1 MGNENK
7 GKKKLVYRAVNRFVK
22 LIDLFLITAVFAYVW
37 TFYYADHIRASAYSW
52 KSDVMIIAYAL
63 LFYYFARLYKGFAL
77 HLCRISELIGSQI
90 LALIISNF
98 LILIVLDAIG
108 REFLNVLP
116 LLLMSAVQCLVIIGW
131 SFSAH
136 RWYFGKYPPSPTLI
150 VYDEREGIDRLLYK
164 SGFSIRYQVVRKISV
179 DQCNSGLEESMKGI
193 ETVFLCGIHSHER
206 NQILKY
212 CVANDIDTF
221 VIPRIGDV
229 IMSGASRIHLLH
241 LPMLY
246 VQQYNPSPEYL
257 FFKRF
262 FDIVLS
268 LLGLI
273 ILSPLYLIIA
283 IAVKATDGGT
293 VLYRQRRLTQYGRE
307 FDVLKFRSMRM
318 DAEKDGVARLSTGD
332 ADPRITKV
340 GRFIRACR
348 MDELPQL
355 INILKGDMSI
365 VGPRPE
371 CPEISAQYE
380 QQLPEWPLRL
390 QCKCGLTGYA
400 QIYGQYNTTPYDK
413 LMMDL
418 MYISHPSLAEDFK
431 ICFATVKILF
441 MKESTEGVA
450 EGQTTAEAGKP
461 EIEESVGQES
471 VSKTV

>member
-1 MGNENK
+1 MGKESNGYNK
-7 GKKKLVYRAVNRFVK
+7 LRSRAVNRFVK
-22 LIDLFLITAVFAYVW
+22 LIDLFLITVAFAYAW
-37 TFYYADHIRASAYSW
+37 TYYYAGHIRAATYSW
-52 KSDVMIIAYAL
+52 QSDAVILVYAI

-77 HLCRISELIGSQI
+77 HLCRVSELIGSQI

-98 LILIVLDAIG
+98 LIWILMDAIG
-108 REFLNVLP
+108 RGLINILP
-116 LLLMSAVQCLVIIGW
+116 LLLMSAVQCLIIIAW
-131 SFSAH
+131 SFAAH
-136 RWYFGKYPPSPTLI
+136 RWYFSKYPPSHTLI
-150 VYDEREGIDRLLYK
+150 VYDEREEIDRLLYK
-164 SGFSIRYQVVRKISV
+164 SGFSIRYQVVRKLSV
-179 DQCNSGLEESMKGI
+179 DQCISDLEESMKGI

-212 CVANDIDTF
+212 CVAHDIDTF

-229 IMSGASRIHLLH
+229 IMSGASRINLLH
-241 LPMLY
+241 LPMLC

-268 LLGLI
+268 LLGLV

-283 IAVKATDGGT
+283 IVVKATDGGT

-332 ADPRITKV
+332 ADPRVTKV

-371 CPEISAQYE
+371 RPEISAQYE
-380 QQLPEWPLRL
+380 QELPEWSLRL

-413 LMMDL
+413 LIMDL
-418 MYISHPSLAEDFK
+418 MYIAHPSLAEDFK
-431 ICFATVKILF
+431 ICFATC
-441 MKESTEGVA
+441 
-450 EGQTTAEAGKP
+450 
-461 EIEESVGQES
+461 
-471 VSKTV
+471 

>member
-1 MGNENK
+1 MGKESIGHNK
-7 GKKKLVYRAVNRFVK
+7 LRSRTVNRFVK
-22 LIDLFLITAVFAYVW
+22 LIDLFLIMAAFAYAW
-37 TFYYADHIRASAYSW
+37 TYYYAGHIRAAAYSW
-52 KSDVMIIAYAL
+52 QSDAVILVYAI
-63 LFYYFARLYKGFAL
+63 LFYYFVRLYKGFAL

-98 LILIVLDAIG
+98 LIWILMDAIG
-108 REFLNVLP
+108 RGFINVLP
-116 LLLMSAVQCLVIIGW
+116 LLLMSAVQCLIIIVW
-131 SFSAH
+131 SFAAH
-136 RWYFGKYPPSPTLI
+136 RWYFSKYPPSHTLI
-150 VYDEREGIDRLLYK
+150 VYDEREGVDRLLYK
-164 SGFSIRYQVVRKISV
+164 SGFSIRYQVVRKLSV
-179 DQCNSGLEESMKGI
+179 DQCISDLEESMKGI

-212 CVANDIDTF
+212 CVAHDIDTF

-229 IMSGASRIHLLH
+229 IMNGASKIHLLH

-268 LLGLI
+268 LLGLV

-293 VLYRQRRLTQYGRE
+293 VLYRQKRLTQYGRE

-332 ADPRITKV
+332 ADPRVTKV

-371 CPEISAQYE
+371 RPEISAQYE
-380 QQLPEWPLRL
+380 QELPEWSLRL

-418 MYISHPSLAEDFK
+418 MYIAHPSLAEDFK

-441 MKESTEGVA
+441 MKDSTEGVA
-450 EGQTTAEAGKP
+450 EGQTTAETGK
-461 EIEESVGQES
+461 
-471 VSKTV
+471 